1 MKIEEALQDMFDL
14 MANQQVK
21 IEIEGEVNHVD
32 GTLCIWNRRK
42 QYYDVVAEAFETGTF
57 DECLIELVSQMQAK
71 EEADG

>member
-1 MKIEEALQDMFDL
+1 MEIKEVVSALFEL
-14 MANQQVK
+14 MAGQQVK

-57 DECLIELVSQMQAK
+57 DECLIELVSLTQGRI
-71 EEADG
+71 DLC